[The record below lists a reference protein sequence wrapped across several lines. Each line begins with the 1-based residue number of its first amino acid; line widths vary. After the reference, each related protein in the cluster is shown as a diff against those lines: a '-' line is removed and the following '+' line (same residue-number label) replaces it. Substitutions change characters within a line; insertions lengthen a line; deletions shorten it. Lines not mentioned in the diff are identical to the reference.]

1 MNSQELKRLLEQLAT
16 GTLTAEQDL
25 TFQELLKDAG
35 REEYLSILAAWE
47 ETLEQYPAAELPD
60 DVLIH
65 RLENSLNK
73 ENTPVIPLY
82 KKEVGRAKPAIV
94 RYLSVAAAI
103 LVLLS
108 VAMLFYTKKE
118 KLTEKKLPALGLNDV
133 LPGGNKATLTL
144 ADGRMINLDSAGTG
158 AIASQSGITIEK
170 TTDGQLIYNVAGG
183 VALSDNE
190 TTRTLGHN
198 TISTPKGGQYRV
210 NLPDGSTVWL
220 NAASSLRYPVLFAAD
235 ERSVE
240 LTGEAYFEIAKD
252 KNKPFLVHSKQQIV
266 EVLGTHFN
274 ISSYPDEESTL
285 TTLLEGS
292 VKVVNTIHKNMLI
305 LKPGQQSQVNAETTM
320 ATKVDTEES
329 IAWKNGLFVF
339 NEESIPSVM
348 RKISRWYDLEV
359 VYEGNVNDK
368 DLKGTVPRFKN
379 LSEVLETLELTGLV
393 HFKIE
398 GRRITVIAR

>member
-16 GTLTAEQDL
+16 GTLTAGQDV
-25 TFQELLKDAG
+25 TFQELLKQASQ
-35 REEYLSILAAWE
+35 EEYLSILAAWE
-47 ETLEQYPAAELPD
+47 ETLEQYPGTELPD
-60 DVLIH
+60 EALIQ
-65 RLENSLNK
+65 RIENSLNK
-73 ENTPVIPLY
+73 ENTPIIPLY
-82 KKEVGRAKPAIV
+82 KKKVKRSLSP
-94 RYLSVAAAI
+94 YLTVAAAV

-108 VAMLFYTKKE
+108 VALLFYTKKE
-118 KLTEKKLPALGLNDV
+118 KPSGKELPALGLNDAA
-133 LPGGNKATLTL
+133 PGGNKAILTL
-144 ADGRMINLDSAGTG
+144 ADGRTINLDSVGTG
-158 AIASQSGITIEK
+158 AIANQSGITIEK

-183 VALSDNE
+183 VAPSENGPMGKLS
-190 TTRTLGHN
+190 HN
-198 TISTPKGGQYRV
+198 TISTPKGGQYRI

-252 KNKPFLVHSKQQIV
+252 KNKPFRVHSKQQTV

-274 ISSYPDEESTL
+274 VSSYPDEESTL

-292 VKVVNTIHKNMLI
+292 VKVVNPINKRMMV
-305 LKPGQQSQVNAETTM
+305 LKPGQQSTVDAVIMT
-320 ATKVDTEES
+320 ATAVDTEES
-329 IAWKNGLFVF
+329 IAWKNGFFVF

-359 VYEGNVNDK
+359 VYQGNVKDL
-368 DLKGTVPRFKN
+368 DLKGSVSRFKN
-379 LSEVLETLELTGLV
+379 VSEVLETLELTGLV

>member
-16 GTLTAEQDL
+16 GTLTAEQDVA
-25 TFQELLKDAG
+25 FQELLKQAS
-35 REEYLSILAAWE
+35 REEYLSILATWE
-47 ETLEQYPAAELPD
+47 ETLEQYPAAQLPD
-60 DVLIH
+60 EALIQ

-73 ENTPVIPLY
+73 ENTPIIPLY
-82 KKEVGRAKPAIV
+82 KKEVERVKPAAS
-94 RYLSVAAAI
+94 RYLAIAAAV

-108 VAMLFYTKKE
+108 VALLFYTKRE
-118 KLTEKKLPALGLNDV
+118 KLTQKELSALGLNDAA
-133 LPGGNKATLTL
+133 PGGNKAILTL
-144 ADGRMINLDSAGTG
+144 ADGRRINLDAAGTG

-170 TTDGQLIYNVAGG
+170 TNDGQLIYNVTGG
-183 VALSDNE
+183 AAPS
-190 TTRTLGHN
+190 THGSTGTLNHN

-252 KNKPFLVHSKQQIV
+252 KNKPFRVHSKQQTV

-274 ISSYPDEESTL
+274 VSSYPDEESTL

-292 VKVVNTIHKNMLI
+292 IKVVNPINQRMLT
-305 LKPGQQSQVNAETTM
+305 LKPGQQSTVDAVTMTATT
-320 ATKVDTEES
+320 VDTEES
-329 IAWKNGLFVF
+329 VAWKNGLFVF
-339 NEESIPSVM
+339 NAESIPSVM
-348 RKISRWYDLEV
+348 RKISRWYDMEV
-359 VYEGNVNDK
+359 IYEGNVKDQ
-368 DLKGTVPRFKN
+368 DLKGTVDRFKN
-379 LSEVLETLELTGLV
+379 LSEVLETLELTGVV

>member
-16 GTLTAEQDL
+16 GTLTAEQDIA
-25 TFQELLKDAG
+25 FQELLKQAS

-60 DVLIH
+60 DALIH
-65 RLENSLNK
+65 RIENSLNK

-82 KKEVGRAKPAIV
+82 KKEVGRAKPAAS
-94 RYLSVAAAI
+94 RYLTVAAAV

-108 VAMLFYTKKE
+108 IAMLFYIKKE

-158 AIASQSGITIEK
+158 TIANQSGITIEK
-170 TTDGQLIYNVAGG
+170 TTDGQLIYNVAAGT
-183 VALSDNE
+183 AS
-190 TTRTLGHN
+190 LGNGARGAMSHN

-252 KNKPFLVHSKQQIV
+252 KNKPFLVHSKQQTL

-274 ISSYPDEESTL
+274 VSSYPDEESTL

-292 VKVVNTIHKNMLI
+292 VKVVNTIHKSMLT
-305 LKPGQQSQVNAETTM
+305 LKPGQQSQVDAKTTM
-320 ATKVDTEES
+320 ATKVDAEES

-359 VYEGNVNDK
+359 VYQGNVNDK

-393 HFKIE
+393 HFKTE

>member
-16 GTLTAEQDL
+16 GTLTAEQDVA
-25 TFQELLKDAG
+25 FQELLKQAS

-60 DVLIH
+60 DTLIH
-65 RLENSLNK
+65 RIENSLSK
-73 ENTPVIPLY
+73 ENTPIIPLY
-82 KKEVGRAKPAIV
+82 KKEVKPAV
-94 RYLSVAAAI
+94 SPYLAVAAAV

-108 VAMLFYTKKE
+108 VAMLFYINKD

-158 AIASQSGITIEK
+158 AIASQSGLTIEK
-170 TTDGQLIYNVAGG
+170 TTDGQLIYNVTGG
-183 VALSDNE
+183 VAPSDNG
-190 TTRTLGHN
+190 TTGTLGHN
-198 TISTPKGGQYRV
+198 TISTPKGGQYKV

-220 NAASSLRYPVLFAAD
+220 NAASSLRYPILFAAD

-252 KNKPFLVHSKQQIV
+252 KNRPFLVHSKQQTV

-305 LKPGQQSQVNAETTM
+305 LKPGQQSQVDAETTM
-320 ATKVDTEES
+320 ATKVDAEES
-329 IAWKNGLFVF
+329 IAWKNGFFVF

-359 VYEGNVNDK
+359 VYEGNVNDN

-379 LSEVLETLELTGLV
+379 LSEVLETLELTRLV